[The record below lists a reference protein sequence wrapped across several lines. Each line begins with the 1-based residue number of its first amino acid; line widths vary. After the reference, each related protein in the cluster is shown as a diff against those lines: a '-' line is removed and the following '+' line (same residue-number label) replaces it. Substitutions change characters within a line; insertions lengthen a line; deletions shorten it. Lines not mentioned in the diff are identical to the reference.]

1 MSLQGPKTHYSKF
14 KIFVCFVV
22 ISSHLVRCERKQH
35 RERREKMNIPWSD
48 IELKEKKLKS
58 VERGETNR
66 GIQILRKVNGNGK
79 VSDVGTG

>member
-1 MSLQGPKTHYSKF
+1 
-14 KIFVCFVV
+14 
-22 ISSHLVRCERKQH
+22 
-35 RERREKMNIPWSD
+35 MNIPWSD